1 MWLVNL
7 MKPKTLLVNFLNN
20 QIHFFFWIFL
30 IYYNLFKLKS
40 LISFNSQSWLVKENN
55 KSFNFILLIINP
67 ILFVI
72 SNSIINIKFVALN
85 EDINDKFLFLI
96 KNFYW
101 KENIINNITLV
112 NFLLVLNY
120 IYRKIIIINNL
131 I

>member
-1 MWLVNL
+1 M
-7 MKPKTLLVNFLNN
+7 
-20 QIHFFFWIFL
+20 
-30 IYYNLFKLKS
+30 
-40 LISFNSQSWLVKENN
+40 VKENN

-85 EDINDKFLFLI
+85 EDINDKFLFSI

-101 KENIINNITLV
+101 KENIINNIILV

-120 IYRKIIIINNL
+120 IYGKIIIINNL
-131 I
+131 T

>member
-1 MWLVNL
+1 M
-7 MKPKTLLVNFLNN
+7 
-20 QIHFFFWIFL
+20 
-30 IYYNLFKLKS
+30 
-40 LISFNSQSWLVKENN
+40 ISFNGQSWIVKENN
-55 KSFNFILLIINP
+55 KSFKFNFILLIINP

-72 SNSIINIKFVALN
+72 FNSIINIKFVALN

-120 IYRKIIIINNL
+120 IYGKNIIINNL

>member
-1 MWLVNL
+1 M
-7 MKPKTLLVNFLNN
+7 
-20 QIHFFFWIFL
+20 
-30 IYYNLFKLKS
+30 
-40 LISFNSQSWLVKENN
+40 ISFNGQSWIVKENN

-72 SNSIINIKFVALN
+72 SNSIINIKFAALN

-120 IYRKIIIINNL
+120 IYGKNYNN
-131 I
+131 